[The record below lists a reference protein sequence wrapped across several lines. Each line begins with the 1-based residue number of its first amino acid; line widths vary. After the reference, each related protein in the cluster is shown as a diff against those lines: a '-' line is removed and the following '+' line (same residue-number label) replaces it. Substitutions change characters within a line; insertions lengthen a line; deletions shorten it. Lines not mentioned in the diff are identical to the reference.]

1 MAGFSVYRGFGKMS
15 RYAAFMAGNARKTKN
30 KRVVISKRMTDP
42 QTGQPAEW
50 EIRLLTAGENEEIQR
65 RCMVNVPVPG
75 QNGVYDRQLDHQSYV
90 GEMAAAC
97 VVHPE
102 LNDAELQD
110 SYGVK
115 SARALLWA
123 MLEPKEY
130 LLLVSEV
137 TALGAMETL
146 GSLVDEAKN

>member
-1 MAGFSVYRGFGKMS
+1 MS
-15 RYAAFMAGNARKTKN
+15 RYAAFMAGNVKKTEN
-30 KRVVISKRMTDP
+30 RRVVVSKRMVDP
-42 QTGQPAEW
+42 DTGKPQEW

-65 RCMVNVPVPG
+65 RCMVNVPVAG
-75 QNGVYDRQLDHQSYV
+75 QAGVYSRQLDQQAYV

-97 VVHPE
+97 VVYPQ

-115 SARALLWA
+115 TARELLWA

-130 LLLVSEV
+130 TLLVSEV
-137 TALGAMETL
+137 TSLGSVETL
-146 GSLVDEAKN
+146 EMLVDEAKN

>member
-1 MAGFSVYRGFGKMS
+1 MS
-15 RYAAFMAGNARKTKN
+15 KYAAFMAGNAKKTEN
-30 KRVVISKRMTDP
+30 KKVVVSKRMINP
-42 QTGQPAEW
+42 ETGKPEEW
-50 EIRLLTAGENEEIQR
+50 EIRLLSAGENEELQR

-75 QNGVYDRQLDHQSYV
+75 QPGVYNRQLDHQAYV

-97 VVHPE
+97 VVYPE

-115 SARALLWA
+115 TAKALLWV

-130 LLLVSEV
+130 SLLVNEV
-137 TALGAMETL
+137 TALGSVETL
-146 GSLVDEAKN
+146 ETLVDEAKN